1 MRSRLRRFAL
11 AEHVCMSIVLDSGVG
26 VVKSMRSGDENI
38 RQRSVGTE
46 SHAHAASPR
55 YYM

>member
-1 MRSRLRRFAL
+1 
-11 AEHVCMSIVLDSGVG
+11 MSIVLDSGVG